1 MSRIEVTGGQ
11 KLKGEITVEG
21 SKNAVLPVLAATVL
35 NGGINIIKNCPKL
48 KDVEIMFEILK
59 NIGCKV
65 VVEGNM
71 VIIDSSTISSTEISQ
86 ELATEMRSS
95 VIFIGPML
103 ARCGKVSICY
113 PGGCVY
119 TVYNIVLKT
128 YLLLAYVDKYFI
140 LC

>member
-1 MSRIEVTGGQ
+1 MSRIEVIGGQ

-65 VVEGNM
+65 VVEDNT
-71 VIIDSSTISSTEISQ
+71 VIVDSSTISSTEISQ

-113 PGGCVY
+113 PGGYVY
-119 TVYNIVLKT
+119 TVYNI
-128 YLLLAYVDKYFI
+128 I
-140 LC
+140 